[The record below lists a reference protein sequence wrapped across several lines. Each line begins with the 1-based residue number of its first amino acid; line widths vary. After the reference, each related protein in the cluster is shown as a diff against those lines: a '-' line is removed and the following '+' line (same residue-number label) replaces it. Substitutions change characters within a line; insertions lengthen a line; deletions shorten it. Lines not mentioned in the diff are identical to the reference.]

1 MKKIRNCFLALG
13 LLGGM
18 ACSKGDSGNGTE
30 PLPTNP
36 EKSTLKV
43 MTYNIHIANP
53 PSQPETVVDIDAIA
67 NVIKKEQPDLVALQE
82 VDKFTL
88 RSGKSLDQAK
98 EIAAKTGMYYFF
110 AKAINRS
117 EGEYG
122 VAVLSK
128 FPIENTKV
136 VSLPV
141 TSGSAA
147 ELRALGIIEL
157 SLPNKQKIAFGSLHL
172 DHLTDDNRQLQV
184 REALKVLAQYSDYP
198 VIIGGDF
205 NMPPQN
211 TIWNS
216 LKESFVLPCTSC
228 PYTFSAA
235 NPTTTIDYLLL
246 SKKASSFFKV
256 KSYATVAERYAS
268 DHLPLMMV
276 LEY

>member
-1 MKKIRNCFLALG
+1 
-13 LLGGM
+13 
-18 ACSKGDSGNGTE
+18 
-30 PLPTNP
+30 
-36 EKSTLKV
+36 
-43 MTYNIHIANP
+43 
-53 PSQPETVVDIDAIA
+53 
-67 NVIKKEQPDLVALQE
+67 
-82 VDKFTL
+82 
-88 RSGKSLDQAK
+88 
-98 EIAAKTGMYYFF
+98 YYFF

-228 PYTFSAA
+228 
-235 NPTTTIDYLLL
+235 
-246 SKKASSFFKV
+246 
-256 KSYATVAERYAS
+256 
-268 DHLPLMMV
+268 
-276 LEY
+276 